1 MPKQSAFDAFWAF
14 WQSLSEVPL
23 SPVHELAVVAVDADV
38 EGEALIFAEPALP
51 GLVVDCAS
59 NGVTNIIDFAHPIA
73 LVFHRFINPPFAQL
87 NVLRCQVHGRCAM
100 ARMRRQSLGPPVHRI
115 A

>member
-38 EGEALIFAEPALP
+38 EGEALIFAEPELP
-51 GLVVDCAS
+51 VLVVDCAS
-59 NGVTNIIDFAHPIA
+59 NGVTNIIDIAQAIA
-73 LVFHRFINPPFAQL
+73 LVFHRFINPPLAHL
-87 NVLRCQVHGRCAM
+87 NMLRCQAHGRCAM
-100 ARMRRQSLGPPVHRI
+100 ARMRRRRARPSME
-115 A
+115 